1 MKKNE
6 LSERFA
12 KAFAHAKNIARAEG
26 MTITLLL
33 AYLGMTTQRLR
44 EITNGSA
51 TPSFIIIKRMAEKFG
66 VNPNYIF
73 GYSPVM
79 LLRKEDK
86 ISPVPQTFTEPQKK
100 PTQPTADSGLTV
112 INLRTDPVF
121 VGYYESNIPFLRKTL
136 TTTNKQVFV
145 YVDADGGYVKHEV
158 Q

>member
-44 EITNGSA
+44 EITEGSA

-86 ISPVPQTFTEPQKK
+86 ISPVPQNN
-100 PTQPTADSGLTV
+100 PTQPTADSGLSV

-121 VGYYESNIPFLRKTL
+121 VGYYESDIPLLRKTL

-158 Q
+158 L